1 MASCESSIYRHRHFA
16 SPIFRDGL
24 MKTYF
29 RRWLAFFS
37 FFSAFLL
44 CWSNPAQADDDRF
57 SAGGYFRIAARPD
70 FQGGKSQL
78 GLWNIS
84 GRLLNETTWAALE
97 MRLQLLKAS
106 PGTNEVWTSLH
117 AKVEG
122 GSAHGADLLN
132 GSLGDFALTQLYA
145 KAGNVLIK
153 DVVWQV
159 GTLDY
164 YFGDLG
170 LYDMKF
176 AEIFYETIGVSASWS
191 NPYADVLVGIGDSG
205 YLKKSEGYNTII
217 TIGAA
222 TRIRP
227 SEHFEFG
234 LGAEFFYE
242 PSVTGSENGP
252 HQTKFD
258 ANSGVQYENFARK
271 NVLETYAHQFG
282 TDADMTKFESAYPH
296 PSEADAFSFKVVGYL
311 GFGKLGPLKWN
322 NLFFNFLREHPESY
336 YYETYKNVKKRI
348 YIKEW
353 TDERYQFNIG
363 DEMNFEL
370 VKDRFDLTIAGLFGY
385 HFDKDDDVSASE
397 KNRLIGSVVA
407 RGQVYITP
415 TVHFLAETSYAQ
427 ENSLNGNLWRKSPRS
442 VRESNNGI
450 ANSMGLEY
458 GDLDSRKTWQGKL
471 GFVLNPG
478 GTGIFARPSLRL
490 LYGVQYSNA
499 HNAFPNSNTES
510 LDLTNE
516 FFGQDT
522 LKKLDECHW
531 HHVISIEAEAW
542 F

>member
-1 MASCESSIYRHRHFA
+1 
-16 SPIFRDGL
+16 
-24 MKTYF
+24 
-29 RRWLAFFS
+29 
-37 FFSAFLL
+37 
-44 CWSNPAQADDDRF
+44 
-57 SAGGYFRIAARPD
+57 
-70 FQGGKSQL
+70 
-78 GLWNIS
+78 
-84 GRLLNETTWAALE
+84 
-97 MRLQLLKAS
+97 
-106 PGTNEVWTSLH
+106 
-117 AKVEG
+117 
-122 GSAHGADLLN
+122 
-132 GSLGDFALTQLYA
+132 
-145 KAGNVLIK
+145 
-153 DVVWQV
+153 
-159 GTLDY
+159 
-164 YFGDLG
+164 
-170 LYDMKF
+170 
-176 AEIFYETIGVSASWS
+176 
-191 NPYADVLVGIGDSG
+191 
-205 YLKKSEGYNTII
+205 
-217 TIGAA
+217 
-222 TRIRP
+222 
-227 SEHFEFG
+227 
-234 LGAEFFYE
+234 
-242 PSVTGSENGP
+242 
-252 HQTKFD
+252 
-258 ANSGVQYENFARK
+258 
-271 NVLETYAHQFG
+271 
-282 TDADMTKFESAYPH
+282 
-296 PSEADAFSFKVVGYL
+296 
-311 GFGKLGPLKWN
+311 
-322 NLFFNFLREHPESY
+322 
-336 YYETYKNVKKRI
+336 
-348 YIKEW
+348 
-353 TDERYQFNIG
+353 
-363 DEMNFEL
+363 MNFEL

>member
-1 MASCESSIYRHRHFA
+1 MHTIIRRAMAF
-16 SPIFRDGL
+16 
-24 MKTYF
+24 
-29 RRWLAFFS
+29 LAAA
-37 FFSAFLL
+37 SAFMLFL
-44 CWSNPAQADDDRF
+44 SAPAQADDDRF
-57 SAGGYFRIAARPD
+57 SAGGYFRVAARPD

-117 AKVEG
+117 AKIEG
-122 GSAHGADLLN
+122 GSAHAADLLN
-132 GSLGDFALTQLYA
+132 GALGDFALTQLYA

-153 DVVWQV
+153 DVVWQL

-176 AEIFYETIGVSASWS
+176 AEIFYDTIGLSAFWS
-191 NPYADVLVGIGDSG
+191 NKYADVLVGIGDSG
-205 YLKKSEGYNTII
+205 YLKKSNGYNAVLTF
-217 TIGAA
+217 GAA

-227 SEHFEFG
+227 TDNFEFG
-234 LGAEFFYE
+234 LGAELFYE

-252 HQTKFD
+252 HQTQFD
-258 ANSGVQYENFARK
+258 ANSGVTYENYARK
-271 NVLETYAHQFG
+271 NVLETYARQFG
-282 TDADMTKFESAYPH
+282 TDDNLAKFENSYPH
-296 PSEADAFSFKVVGYL
+296 PTETDAFSFKVIGYV

-322 NLFFNFLREHPESY
+322 NLFLNFLREHPESY
-336 YYETYKNVKKRI
+336 YYETYQNVQKRI

-363 DEMNFEL
+363 DEMNFEI
-370 VKDRFDLTIAGLFGY
+370 VKDRFDLTVAGIFGY
-385 HFDKDDDVSASE
+385 HFDKDDEVSASE
-397 KNRLIGSVVA
+397 RNRLIGSVVA

-415 TVHFLAETSYAQ
+415 TVHILAETSYAQ

-442 VRESNNGI
+442 VRSSTNGI
-450 ANSMGLEY
+450 ASDVGLEY

-471 GFVLNPG
+471 GLVLNPG
-478 GTGIFARPSLRL
+478 GAGIFARPSLRIM
-490 LYGVQYSNA
+490 YGTQYSNA

-516 FFGQDT
+516 FFGQET
-522 LKKLDECHW
+522 LQKLDARHW

>member
-1 MASCESSIYRHRHFA
+1 MQPHLRR
-16 SPIFRDGL
+16 L
-24 MKTYF
+24 M
-29 RRWLAFFS
+29 
-37 FFSAFLL
+37 AFLATFAIFAA
-44 CWSNPAQADDDRF
+44 CFAQPAMADDDRF

-84 GRLLNETTWAALE
+84 GRLLNETQWAALE
-97 MRLQLLKAS
+97 MRLQLIKAS

-122 GSAHGADLLN
+122 GSAHAADLLN
-132 GSLGDFALTQLYA
+132 GSLGNFALTQLYV
-145 KAGNVLIK
+145 KAGNVLIQ
-153 DVVWQV
+153 DVTWQV

-170 LYDMKF
+170 LYDMKL
-176 AEIFYETIGVSASWS
+176 AEIFYDTIGVSATWS
-191 NPYADVLVGIGDSG
+191 NKYADVRIRSGASG
-205 YLKKSEGYNTII
+205 YRKKHHGYNTIL
-217 TIGAA
+217 TFGAA

-227 SEHFEFG
+227 SDHVEFG

-242 PSVTGSENGP
+242 PSVKGSENGP

-258 ANSGVQYENFARK
+258 NNANVSYKNFILQDVVETFAR
-271 NVLETYAHQFG
+271 QFG
-282 TDADMTKFESAYPH
+282 SQTSLVADEFPH
-296 PSEADAFSFKVVGYL
+296 PSEADAFSFKIVGYL

-322 NLFFNFLREHPESY
+322 NLFLNFLRQHPESY
-336 YYETYKNVKKRI
+336 TDETYNGTDYRI

-363 DEMNFEL
+363 DEMNWEI
-370 VKDRFDLTIAGLFGY
+370 VKNRFDLTLGALFGY
-385 HFDKDDDVSASE
+385 HFDLDDDVSASE
-397 KNRLIGSVVA
+397 RNRLIASVLA

-415 TVHFLAETSYAQ
+415 TVHILAETSYAH
-427 ENSLNGNLWRKSPRS
+427 EHSLNGNLWRKSPRS
-442 VRESNNGI
+442 IRQSSGG
-450 ANSMGLEY
+450 ASDPLGLEY
-458 GDLDSRKTWQGKL
+458 GDIDTRQTWQGKC

-499 HNAFPNSNTES
+499 HDAFPNSNTES
-510 LDLTNE
+510 VDLTNE

-522 LKKLDECHW
+522 LSQLKERHW